1 MKIPGLDDILT
12 EFRKSTEQ
20 MQETLTQMQ
29 ETLADVLEVLT
40 KIDQNTKP

>member
-20 MQETLTQMQ
+20 MQETLTQM
-29 ETLADVLEVLT
+29 ETTLIDVLEVLT
-40 KIDQNTKP
+40 KIEQNTRQ